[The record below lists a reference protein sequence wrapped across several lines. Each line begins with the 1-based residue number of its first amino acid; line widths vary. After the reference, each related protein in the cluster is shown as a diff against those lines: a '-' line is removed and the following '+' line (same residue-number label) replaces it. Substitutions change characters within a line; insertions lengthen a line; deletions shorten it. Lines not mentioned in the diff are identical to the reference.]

1 MRTYPGVQAYM
12 TGAIEGARERGYVST
27 MRGRK
32 RYLPEINSRNATVRG
47 YAERNAINAPLQ
59 GSAADIIKVAM
70 IAIDAEIRRRGLR
83 SRMILQVHDELI
95 FNVVPDELGELQAL
109 VEERMRAAHSGRVP
123 LEVSSGVALNWLD
136 AH

>member
-1 MRTYPGVQAYM
+1 M
-12 TGAIEGARERGYVST
+12 
-27 MRGRK
+27 
-32 RYLPEINSRNATVRG
+32 RG

-95 FNVVPDELGELQAL
+95 FNVKPGELAELQTL
-109 VEERMRAAHSGRVP
+109 VEEKMRAAHHRHVQ
-123 LEVSSGVALNWLD
+123 LEVSSGVAANWLD